1 MLDGWAVG
9 TGSWRVGQVP
19 AGLGLGEGVKGSSE
33 VGSVTW
39 AEPVNLAWGRAWGVC
54 QPQESHS
61 N

>member
-1 MLDGWAVG
+1 M
-9 TGSWRVGQVP
+9 P
-19 AGLGLGEGVKGSSE
+19 AGLGSGEGVKGSAE

-61 N
+61 S